1 MCWSPTR
8 DSLRIYLAGF
18 AMVLTP
24 AHLGEVV
31 KALLLQ
37 WRHDSPLKTTVPIV
51 VVERLFDL
59 IAILVIAAAGAI
71 WSGRPLAGA
80 LIVVV
85 LAPSLLGL
93 YVAVRWVSE
102 SLGSRTTE
110 EGRQEWLTRAAEVAE
125 RVFVPRVAAI
135 SLALSTL
142 SWLVAASALLV
153 TLRSAGVV
161 IGSADASY
169 AFAYGTAFGAFSLL
183 PAGVGVAGSVMILE
197 LQSAEVPAALAG
209 SSDLIVPSVL
219 VVRLFSV
226 WLAVGAGV
234 AMLVVL
240 TRRLTWP
247 DRYLDVSH
255 FEEVAPHY
263 ESQIPSH
270 LRQHVLQKKLS
281 PMLDMLADRQGLRGI
296 DLGCGQGWYAN
307 ELASL
312 TGHDVLGIDSSR
324 AQVSKG
330 AENANLQSATAFV
343 SGDMTE
349 LPFRADTLD
358 FAYSVNAFHHI
369 DTMERKRAA
378 LAEVARV
385 LKPGGLFFLH
395 EMNVSNP
402 LLRVYLSYVFPLV
415 RSIDEGT
422 EQWLQ
427 GSPGPGPDAIG
438 ERSLFHV
445 CAGLLAQRP
454 ATGGAVDR
462 GAPGIGSTT
471 TLRGALYGCI
481 CEK

>member
-1 MCWSPTR
+1 M
-8 DSLRIYLAGF
+8 
-18 AMVLTP
+18 
-24 AHLGEVV
+24 
-31 KALLLQ
+31 
-37 WRHDSPLKTTVPIV
+37 
-51 VVERLFDL
+51 
-59 IAILVIAAAGAI
+59 
-71 WSGRPLAGA
+71 
-80 LIVVV
+80 
-85 LAPSLLGL
+85 
-93 YVAVRWVSE
+93 
-102 SLGSRTTE
+102 
-110 EGRQEWLTRAAEVAE
+110 
-125 RVFVPRVAAI
+125 
-135 SLALSTL
+135 
-142 SWLVAASALLV
+142 
-153 TLRSAGVV
+153 

-422 EQWLQ
+422 EQWLDPRGLPDQ
-427 GSPGPGPDAIG
+427 DPDAIG

-445 CAGLLAQRP
+445 CAGTSCP
-454 ATGGAVDR
+454 AACYRRCGGSRRAWNRVPLRRYGVHYMAVYAKNESPGTAEAR
-462 GAPGIGSTT
+462 GGSSETVVRYASLQGGT
-471 TLRGALYGCI
+471 ETIR
-481 CEK
+481 